1 MIRYSQM
8 KFDHNNISPLDSRY
22 AEKIAPIRESFSEK
36 ALIKTRFLIE
46 INWLIFL
53 CKKLPKYFPKLSKIS
68 INKILKFRDGF
79 SDRDVLK
86 IKKIESVTNHD
97 VKAIEYFI
105 ADFFKKDKQLKKYI
119 NLIHYGLTSEDVNSL
134 SYAIMINN
142 GIKDYLEYIQNL
154 NKILKTL
161 SSKWKSI
168 PLLSR
173 THGQAASPTTI
184 GKELKVFQLRIS
196 KEINTLK
203 NIKPLAK
210 FSGATGNYHTFEITN
225 NKINWPAI
233 NSRFIKSFGVNQNPI
248 TTQIEPHDWIAEM
261 SHSIIRINNI
271 SNDLSQDMWIYISN
285 EIFKLKINKS
295 EVGSSTMPHKVNPI
309 DFENAEGN
317 FGISNAL
324 NNFFADKL
332 TKSRLQRDLSDSTVL
347 RNIGLSFGYSYL
359 AISSLIKGMN
369 KIEPNKDFIDNELNN
384 NWEVL
389 TEAVQT
395 IMRYEGIND
404 AYEQLK
410 KMSRGNKLDKN
421 SYIEFVKNLEIST
434 SSKSKLLN
442 LTPSKYIGL
451 SKKL

>member
-1 MIRYSQM
+1 MN
-8 KFDHNNISPLDSRY
+8 FEHNNISPLDSRY
-22 AEKIAPIRESFSEK
+22 AEKIVPIREAFSEK
-36 ALIKTRFLIE
+36 ALIKTRFIIE
-46 INWLIFL
+46 INWLLFL
-53 CKKLPKYFPKLSKIS
+53 CNKMPNDFPKLSKIS
-68 INKILKFRDGF
+68 INKILKFRESF
-79 SDRDVLK
+79 SDKDVIK

-105 ADFFKKDKQLKKYI
+105 ADFFKRDKQLKKYI
-119 NLIHYGLTSEDVNSL
+119 NLIHYGLTSEDINSL
-134 SYAIMINN
+134 SYAIMIKK
-142 GIKDYLEYIQNL
+142 GSEDYLKYIQNL
-154 NKILKTL
+154 NKIIKTL
-161 SSKWKSI
+161 SRKWKSV

-184 GKELKVFQLRIS
+184 GKELKVFGARIDR
-196 KEINTLK
+196 EINTFK

-225 NKINWPAI
+225 NKIDWPTMT
-233 NSRFIKSFGVNQNPI
+233 SKFIKSFGVNQNPL
-248 TTQIEPHDWIAEM
+248 TTQIECHDWIAEM

-271 SNDLSQDMWIYISN
+271 NTDLCQDMWIYISN
-285 EIFKLKINKS
+285 NIFKLKLNKN
-295 EVGSSTMPHKVNPI
+295 EVGSSTMPHKINPI

-317 FGISNAL
+317 FGISNSL

-332 TKSRLQRDLSDSTVL
+332 AKSRLQRDLSDSTVL

-359 AISSLIKGMN
+359 AISSLINGMS
-369 KIEPNKDFIDNELNN
+369 KVEPNKNFILNELDD

-389 TEAVQT
+389 AEAVQT
-395 IMRYEGIND
+395 IMRYEGISD
-404 AYEQLK
+404 AYERLK
-410 KMSRGNKLDKN
+410 KLSRGNKLDKN
-421 SYIEFVKNLEIST
+421 SYIQFVKTLEISN

>member
-1 MIRYSQM
+1 M
-8 KFDHNNISPLDSRY
+8 KFEHNNISPLDSRY
-22 AEKIAPIRESFSEK
+22 AEKIVPIREAFSEK
-36 ALIKTRFLIE
+36 ALIKTRFIIE
-46 INWLIFL
+46 INWLLFL
-53 CKKLPKYFPKLSKIS
+53 CNKMPNDFPKLSKIS
-68 INKILKFRDGF
+68 LNKIIKFRESF
-79 SDRDVLK
+79 SDKDVIK

-105 ADFFKKDKQLKKYI
+105 ADFFKRDKQLKKYI
-119 NLIHYGLTSEDVNSL
+119 NLIHYGLTSEDINSL
-134 SYAIMINN
+134 SYAIMIKKGAEN
-142 GIKDYLEYIQNL
+142 YLKYIQNL
-154 NKILKTL
+154 NKIIKTL
-161 SSKWKSI
+161 SRKWKSI

-184 GKELKVFQLRIS
+184 GKELKVFGARIDR
-196 KEINTLK
+196 EINTFK

-225 NKINWPAI
+225 NKIDWPTMT
-233 NSRFIKSFGVNQNPI
+233 SKFIKSFGVNQNPL
-248 TTQIEPHDWIAEM
+248 TTQIESHDWIAEM

-271 SNDLSQDMWIYISN
+271 STDLCQDMWIYISN
-285 EIFKLKINKS
+285 NIFKLKLNKN

-317 FGISNAL
+317 FGISTSL

-359 AISSLIKGMN
+359 AIFSLINGMT
-369 KIEPNKDFIDNELNN
+369 KVEPDKNFISNELDD

-389 TEAVQT
+389 AEAVQT
-395 IMRYEGIND
+395 IMRYEGISD

-410 KMSRGNKLDKN
+410 KLSRGNKLDKN
-421 SYIEFVKNLEIST
+421 SYIQFVKTLEISN

>member
-1 MIRYSQM
+1 M
-8 KFDHNNISPLDSRY
+8 KFEHNNISPLDSRY
-22 AEKIAPIRESFSEK
+22 AEKIVPIREAFSEK
-36 ALIKTRFLIE
+36 ALIKTRFIIE
-46 INWLIFL
+46 INWLLFL
-53 CKKLPKYFPKLSKIS
+53 CNKMPNDFPKLSKIS
-68 INKILKFRDGF
+68 INKILKFRESF
-79 SDRDVLK
+79 SDKDVIK

-105 ADFFKKDKQLKKYI
+105 ADFFKRDKQLKKYI
-119 NLIHYGLTSEDVNSL
+119 NLIHYGLTSEDINSL
-134 SYAIMINN
+134 SYAIMIKK
-142 GIKDYLEYIQNL
+142 GAEDYLKYIQNL
-154 NKILKTL
+154 NKIIKSL
-161 SSKWKSI
+161 SRKWKSI

-184 GKELKVFQLRIS
+184 GKELKVFGARIDR
-196 KEINTLK
+196 EINTFK

-225 NKINWPAI
+225 NKIDWPTMT
-233 NSRFIKSFGVNQNPI
+233 SKFIKSFGVNQNPL
-248 TTQIEPHDWIAEM
+248 TTQIESHDWIAEM

-271 SNDLSQDMWIYISN
+271 STDLCQDMWIYISN
-285 EIFKLKINKS
+285 NIFKLKLNKS

-317 FGISNAL
+317 FGISTSL

-359 AISSLIKGMN
+359 AISSLINGMS
-369 KIEPNKDFIDNELNN
+369 KVEPNKNFISNELDD

-389 TEAVQT
+389 AEAVQT
-395 IMRYEGIND
+395 IMRYEGISD
-404 AYEQLK
+404 AYERLK
-410 KMSRGNKLDKN
+410 KLSRGNKLDKN
-421 SYIEFVKNLEIST
+421 SYIQFVKTLEISN

>member
-1 MIRYSQM
+1 M
-8 KFDHNNISPLDSRY
+8 KFEHNNISPLDSRY
-22 AEKIAPIRESFSEK
+22 AEKIVPIREAFSEK
-36 ALIKTRFLIE
+36 ALIKTRFIIE
-46 INWLIFL
+46 INWLLFL
-53 CKKLPKYFPKLSKIS
+53 CNKMPYDFPKLSKIS
-68 INKILKFRDGF
+68 INKILKFRESF
-79 SDRDVLK
+79 SDKDVLK

-105 ADFFKKDKQLKKYI
+105 ADFFKRDKQLKKYI
-119 NLIHYGLTSEDVNSL
+119 NLIHYGLTSEDINSL
-134 SYAIMINN
+134 SYAIMIKK
-142 GIKDYLEYIQNL
+142 GAEDYLKYIQNL
-154 NKILKTL
+154 NKIIKSL
-161 SSKWKSI
+161 SRKWKSI

-184 GKELKVFQLRIS
+184 GKELKVFGARIDR
-196 KEINTLK
+196 EINTFK

-225 NKINWPAI
+225 NKIDWPTMT
-233 NSRFIKSFGVNQNPI
+233 SKFIKSFGVNQNPL
-248 TTQIEPHDWIAEM
+248 TTQIESHDWIAEM

-271 SNDLSQDMWIYISN
+271 STDLCQDMWIYISN
-285 EIFKLKINKS
+285 NIFKLRLNKN

-317 FGISNAL
+317 FGISTSL

-359 AISSLIKGMN
+359 AISSLINGMS
-369 KIEPNKDFIDNELNN
+369 KVEPNKDFIINELDN

-389 TEAVQT
+389 AEAVQT
-395 IMRYEGIND
+395 IMRYEGISD

-410 KMSRGNKLDKN
+410 QLSRGNKLDKN
-421 SYIEFVKNLEIST
+421 SYIQFIKTLEISN

>member
-1 MIRYSQM
+1 M
-8 KFDHNNISPLDSRY
+8 KFEHNNISPLDSRY
-22 AEKIAPIRESFSEK
+22 AEKIVPIREAFSEK
-36 ALIKTRFLIE
+36 ALIKTRFIIE
-46 INWLIFL
+46 INWLLFL
-53 CKKLPKYFPKLSKIS
+53 CNKMPNDFPKLSKTS
-68 INKILKFRDGF
+68 INKILKFRESF
-79 SDRDVLK
+79 SDKDVIK

-105 ADFFKKDKQLKKYI
+105 ADFFKRDKQLKKYI
-119 NLIHYGLTSEDVNSL
+119 NLIHYGLTSEDINSL
-134 SYAIMINN
+134 SYAIMIKK
-142 GIKDYLEYIQNL
+142 GAEDYLKYIQNL
-154 NKILKTL
+154 NKIIKSL
-161 SSKWKSI
+161 SRKWKSI

-184 GKELKVFQLRIS
+184 GKELKVFGARIDR
-196 KEINTLK
+196 EINTFK

-225 NKINWPAI
+225 NKIDWPTMT
-233 NSRFIKSFGVNQNPI
+233 SKFIKSFGVNQNPL
-248 TTQIEPHDWIAEM
+248 TTQIESHDWIAEM

-271 SNDLSQDMWIYISN
+271 STDLCQDMWIYISN
-285 EIFKLKINKS
+285 NIFKLKLNKS

-317 FGISNAL
+317 FGISNSL

-359 AISSLIKGMN
+359 AISSLINGMS
-369 KIEPNKDFIDNELNN
+369 KVEPNKDFISNELDD

-389 TEAVQT
+389 AEAVQT

-410 KMSRGNKLDKN
+410 KLSRGNKLDKN
-421 SYIEFVKNLEIST
+421 SYIQFVKTLEIS
-434 SSKSKLLN
+434 N
-442 LTPSKYIGL
+442 VF
-451 SKKL
+451 